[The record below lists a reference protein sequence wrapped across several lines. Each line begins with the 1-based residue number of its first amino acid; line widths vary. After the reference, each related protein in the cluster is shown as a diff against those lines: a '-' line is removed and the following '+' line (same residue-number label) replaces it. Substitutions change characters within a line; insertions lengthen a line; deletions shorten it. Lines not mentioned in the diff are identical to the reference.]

1 MYLFLKPAQ
10 ELARIAIW
18 PGIFISVRICEHT
31 EPTLTLSHL
40 QDLILHLQV
49 CYFYFKNLSLPL

>member
-49 CYFYFKNLSLPL
+49 CYF